1 MNKLKSLSTAQMV
14 LPQRSLY
21 RRRIPLFLSDIP
33 VAVSNCRLYCH
44 LLFALNP
51 LSIHFLCFIKGL
63 ARPMSLYKPRRQ
75 EWLGRGTCLVNTF
88 LEKIFRFFTIPP
100 RWLGKANCE
109 MLSQRNTAT
118 SGKHHTCLAHLFA
131 SLGYLECICLSLV
144 AVGDQSSSKLLLLEG
159 LTNIPFPRDLKR
171 CTR

>member
-1 MNKLKSLSTAQMV
+1 MVVERIMNKLKSLSTAQMV

-75 EWLGRGTCLVNTF
+75 EWLGRGTCLVNNKRAGLHLTTSILAVF
-88 LEKIFRFFTIPP
+88 YHTIHQVPDSAEQRHAVLE
-100 RWLGKANCE
+100 
-109 MLSQRNTAT
+109 
-118 SGKHHTCLAHLFA
+118 
-131 SLGYLECICLSLV
+131 
-144 AVGDQSSSKLLLLEG
+144 
-159 LTNIPFPRDLKR
+159 NI
-171 CTR
+171 